1 MPTRHWL
8 KLVYTKAHAS
18 YGTGNIIST
27 QAEEKLNNELRSC
40 TGISV
45 GWDGIVWEMLLCAF
59 LLADRRL
66 QLLSELLA
74 MAFDTTGLDAGHKQI
89 TKYQF

>member
-1 MPTRHWL
+1 MQVTR
-8 KLVYTKAHAS
+8 LV
-18 YGTGNIIST
+18 ISL
-27 QAEEKLNNELRSC
+27 ADEKLNNELKSC

-45 GWDGIVWEMLLCAF
+45 GWDGIGWEMLLWAF

-66 QLLSELLA
+66 QLLSELLP

-89 TKYQF
+89 TEYQF